1 MENRIFQKII
11 KDAQKMISNKARKN
25 NCFWFY
31 QMHQNDIIKSARKL
45 LKLYP
50 KTNRKIVLIACWL
63 HDIAYYDVKNWYNI
77 LKIRKIHHIKGA
89 DIAEKFL
96 TKYNLE
102 RKEMQKIK
110 NCILK
115 HRNINNYRPK
125 SLEEKI
131 VAVAD
136 TLSHFES
143 LFYLT
148 FFKSFPRCSLEE
160 MVKTNIKELK
170 KDWQDIKILPKA
182 PKLIEEKYKVLKQL
196 FENYK
201 KD

>member
-1 MENRIFQKII
+1 
-11 KDAQKMISNKARKN
+11 MISKEAKKN

-31 QMHQNDIIKSARKL
+31 QMHQTDIIKSAKKL

-50 KTNRKIVLIACWL
+50 KADRKIVLISCWL
-63 HDIAYYDVKNWYNI
+63 HDIAYYSAKNWQDI

-89 DIAEKFL
+89 EIAERFL
-96 TKYNLE
+96 GKYGLK
-102 RKEMQKIK
+102 KEEILKIK
-110 NCILK
+110 NCILR
-115 HRNINNYRPK
+115 HRNINNYQPK
-125 SLEEKI
+125 NLEEKI

-143 LFYLT
+143 LFYFT
-148 FFKSFPRCSLEE
+148 FFKSFPQCSLEK
-160 MVKTNIKELK
+160 MVKTTLKELE

-182 PKLIEEKYKVLKQL
+182 SKLIKEKYKILKQF
-196 FENYK
+196 FENYG